1 MVKMEVISGDTCF
14 STLDQTGYIL
24 YYFTASW
31 CGPCQR
37 IWNDFLELSKKYS
50 NILFFKIDISD
61 EENTEICEKCKVDS
75 VPSFLLFKDRT
86 YIGRIVGANLK
97 GLEEMLKKC

>member
-1 MVKMEVISGDTCF
+1 MKIISGDECYT
-14 STLDQTGYIL
+14 TLDQEEYIL

-37 IWNDFLELSKKYS
+37 IWDDFLKLSENYS

-61 EENTEICEKCKVDS
+61 DDNTEICESCNVDS
-75 VPSFLLFKDRT
+75 VPSFLLFKNRNF
-86 YIGRIVGANLK
+86 IERVVGANLK
-97 GLEEMLKKC
+97 VVEDMLNKY

>member
-1 MVKMEVISGDTCF
+1 MEVISGDNCF
-14 STLDQTGYIL
+14 TTLDQEGYIL

-37 IWNDFLELSKKYS
+37 IWDDFLKLSEKYS

-61 EENTEICEKCKVDS
+61 EKNTEICEICKIDS
-75 VPSFLLFKDRT
+75 VPSFLLFKDRSF
-86 YIGRIVGANLK
+86 IERIVGANLK
-97 GLEEMLKKC
+97 SVEDMLNKY

>member
-1 MVKMEVISGDTCF
+1 MEVISGDECF
-14 STLDQTGYIL
+14 SKLDNEGYIL

-37 IWNDFLELSKKYS
+37 IWNDFLELSKKYDT
-50 NILFFKIDISD
+50 ILFFKIDISD
-61 EENTEICEKCKVDS
+61 EDNTEICEKCGVNS

-86 YIGRIVGANLK
+86 FIERVVGANLK
-97 GLEEMLKKC
+97 TLEEMLNKY

>member
-1 MVKMEVISGDTCF
+1 MEVISGDECF
-14 STLDQTGYIL
+14 STLDNEGYIL

-37 IWNDFLELSKKYS
+37 IWEEFLELSKKY
-50 NILFFKIDISD
+50 NTILFFKIDISD
-61 EENTEICEKCKVDS
+61 EDNTEICEKCTVDS

-86 YIGRIVGANLK
+86 FIERVVGANLK
-97 GLEEMLKKC
+97 TLEEMLNKY

>member
-1 MVKMEVISGDTCF
+1 MISVISGDECF
-14 STLDQTGYIL
+14 TSLDNEGYIL

-37 IWNDFLELSKKYS
+37 IWEDFLKLTDSYP

-61 EENTEICEKCKVDS
+61 DENNEICEKCKVES

-86 YIGRIVGANLK
+86 YIERITGANLHAVST
-97 GLEEMLKKC
+97 MLNKY